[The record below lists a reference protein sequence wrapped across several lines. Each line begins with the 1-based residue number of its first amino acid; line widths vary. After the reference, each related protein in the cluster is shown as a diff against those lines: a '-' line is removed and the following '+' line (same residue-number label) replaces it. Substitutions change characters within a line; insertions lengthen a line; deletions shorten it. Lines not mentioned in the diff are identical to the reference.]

1 MRGTMLWFN
10 EVKDHGFI
18 STEEDERLYVEGDGF
33 APGEK
38 PVGRCAGLA
47 VVFEVEEGEAE
58 GERKAIGVRQLV
70 LTDPPRARRRHGNR
84 VSG

>member
-1 MRGTMLWFN
+1 MLWFN

-38 PVGRCAGLA
+38 PVGRCAGLP
-47 VVFEVEEGEAE
+47 VVFEVEDGEAE

-70 LTDPPRARRRHGNR
+70 LIDPPRARRRHGNR